1 VRALVVWNPSAG
13 SGRAEA
19 ILASVVERLTRAG
32 LEVATH
38 RTTSLDD
45 ARVTAGANARLYDA
59 VLALGGDGTAGACAW
74 GLAEAAAGG
83 QTAPPGAPPDAAGR
97 ASAAPDTPGTQ
108 LAALGIIPAGSGND
122 AAAALGLP
130 IRDPVAAAGMVPT
143 LPRRPIDL
151 VRAEV
156 DGAPAPRWWLC
167 VAGSGFDA
175 EVNRFANRLP
185 LRGRAR
191 YVSAVLALIGRSTPA
206 RFTLELDGT
215 PIETDAWLVATAN
228 APGYGGGMKVAPTAR
243 MDDGLLDLV
252 VIGGLS
258 RQAFLRAFPGV
269 FAGTHV
275 THPAVTV
282 HQAAR
287 ATLRASRPTWM
298 YADGE
303 PVGLLPVTCTVVPGA
318 IDALAAPGAPGLSPA

>member
-1 VRALVVWNPSAG
+1 MRALVVWNPSAG

-19 ILASVVERLTRAG
+19 ILAGVVERLTRAG
-32 LEVATH
+32 LEIATH

-45 ARVTAGANARLYDA
+45 ARVTSGTNARLYDA
-59 VLALGGDGTAGACAW
+59 VLALGGDGTVGACAG
-74 GLAEAAAGG
+74 GLVKAAS
-83 QTAPPGAPPDAAGR
+83 D
-97 ASAAPDTPGTQ
+97 PGTPV
-108 LAALGIIPAGSGND
+108 AALGIIPAGSGND

-130 IRDPVAAAGMVPT
+130 IRDPVAAAGLVPT

-151 VRAEV
+151 VRAEM
-156 DGAPAPRWWLC
+156 DGAPEPRWWLC

-206 RFTLELDGT
+206 HFSLELDGT

-228 APGYGGGMKVAPTAR
+228 APGYGGGMRVAPTAR
-243 MDDGLLDLV
+243 MDEGLLDLV

-282 HQAAR
+282 HQATR

-303 PVGLLPVTCTVVPGA
+303 AVGLLPVTCTVVPGA